1 MDISEAII
9 IEVEK
14 NNVLFD
20 KSQRD
25 YKNIDK
31 KRDIWKAIGKK
42 VGLTGM

>member
-20 KSQRD
+20 KSQKD

-31 KRDIWKAIGKK
+31 KRDI
-42 VGLTGM
+42 